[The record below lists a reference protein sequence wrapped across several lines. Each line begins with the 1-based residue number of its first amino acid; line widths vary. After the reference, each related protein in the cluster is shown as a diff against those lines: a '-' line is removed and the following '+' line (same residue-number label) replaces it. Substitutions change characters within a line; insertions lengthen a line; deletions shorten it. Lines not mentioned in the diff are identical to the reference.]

1 MRAVILAG
9 GKGTRLAPYT
19 VTFPKPLV
27 PVADMPI
34 LEIVIRQLQ
43 AAGFDHITMA
53 VGHLAELIQ
62 AYFGDGS
69 RWNLKIDYSREDAPL
84 GTVAPVRLI
93 DDLPETFLGMNGDV
107 LTTLSYRSLYD
118 SHVTSG
124 AELTIACHR
133 LNVQIDY
140 GLIEFDGRLRVTGYR
155 EKPRFPGDV
164 SMGVYMFSRGALD
177 LVPEGEYMDIPT
189 LVTRLVEEGREV
201 RASLAD
207 CRWLDIGRQD
217 DYAEAIATFDA
228 LRDEFLP
235 DNPSE
240 DQSGAVMEDLT

>member
-53 VGHLAELIQ
+53 VGHLAELIE
-62 AYFGDGS
+62 AYFGDGG
-69 RWNLKIDYSREDAPL
+69 RWNVKIDYSREDAPL

-93 DDLPETFLGMNGDV
+93 DDLPETFLVMNGDV

-124 AELTIACHR
+124 AEMTIACHR

-164 SMGVYMFSRGALD
+164 SMGVYIFSRDVLD
-177 LVPEGEYMDIPT
+177 LVPTGEYMDIPT
-189 LVTRLVEEGREV
+189 LVTKLVQEGREV

-217 DYAEAIATFDA
+217 DYAQAIATFDA

-235 DNPSE
+235 NNRSDG
-240 DQSGAVMEDLT
+240 QSGS

>member
-53 VGHLAELIQ
+53 VGHLAELIE
-62 AYFGDGS
+62 AYFGDGG
-69 RWNLKIDYSREDAPL
+69 RWNVKIDYSREDAPL

-93 DDLPETFLGMNGDV
+93 DDLPETFLVMNGDV

-124 AELTIACHR
+124 AEMTIACHR

-164 SMGVYMFSRGALD
+164 SMGVYVFSRGVLD
-177 LVPEGEYMDIPT
+177 LVPTSEYMDIPT
-189 LVTRLVEEGREV
+189 LVTRLVQEGREV

-235 DNPSE
+235 SDASE
-240 DQSGAVMEDLT
+240 EQAGL

>member
-53 VGHLAELIQ
+53 VGHLAELIE
-62 AYFGDGS
+62 AYFGDGG
-69 RWNLKIDYSREDAPL
+69 RWNVKIDYSREDAPL

-93 DDLPETFLGMNGDV
+93 DDLPETFLVMNGDV

-124 AELTIACHR
+124 AEMTIACHR

-164 SMGVYMFSRGALD
+164 SMGVYIFSRDVLD
-177 LVPEGEYMDIPT
+177 LVPTGEYMDIPT
-189 LVTRLVEEGREV
+189 LVTKLVQEGREV

-217 DYAEAIATFDA
+217 DYAQAIATFDA

-235 DNPSE
+235 SNRSDG
-240 DQSGAVMEDLT
+240 QSGS